1 MMNTSK
7 TVWIINQYASTPS
20 TGVGGR
26 HYYMAREMSKRGYN
40 VYIIGSA
47 AHHVLRTK
55 PVFKE
60 DFFLEE
66 VSSFKF
72 VWVKMPDYDNAHSKQ
87 RAVNW
92 FLFPWRIRKLVKFIE
107 DKPDVILCSSPSLL
121 SFIGAKRL
129 AKKLRVKLVFEVRDI
144 WPLTLTHIGGF
155 SPNHPFIRLM
165 QWVED
170 KAYDDA
176 DAVISNLKNSVK
188 HMCSRGLDPAK
199 FTWIPNGFSQDEVNK
214 NILLNPEVIKQI
226 PDKKFLIGY
235 TGTMGLANS
244 LSTLIEA
251 AEKLKDH
258 TDIAFILVGSGKEK
272 LSLKSLVEQKGLS
285 NIFFIEPIPKVEI
298 PAILERFDVCY
309 IGWRNEPM
317 YQYGIAANKI
327 FDYLCSGKPIIHSYS
342 GACDP
347 ISEVSAGLLVPAQDS
362 DKLAK
367 AILKLYLMTPS
378 ERTKLGENGRKA
390 AIQQYEY
397 NLLSLKLERVLFD
410 T

>member
-1 MMNTSK
+1 
-7 TVWIINQYASTPS
+7 
-20 TGVGGR
+20 
-26 HYYMAREMSKRGYN
+26 
-40 VYIIGSA
+40 
-47 AHHVLRTK
+47 
-55 PVFKE
+55 
-60 DFFLEE
+60 
-66 VSSFKF
+66 
-72 VWVKMPDYDNAHSKQ
+72 
-87 RAVNW
+87 
-92 FLFPWRIRKLVKFIE
+92 
-107 DKPDVILCSSPSLL
+107 
-121 SFIGAKRL
+121 
-129 AKKLRVKLVFEVRDI
+129 
-144 WPLTLTHIGGF
+144 
-155 SPNHPFIRLM
+155 
-165 QWVED
+165 
-170 KAYDDA
+170 
-176 DAVISNLKNSVK
+176 
-188 HMCSRGLDPAK
+188 MCSRGLDPAK

-214 NILLNPEVIKQI
+214 NILLNPQVIKQI

-258 TDIAFILVGSGKEK
+258 TDIAFVLVGSGKEK
-272 LSLKSLVEQKGLS
+272 LSLKSLVEQKGLG

-327 FDYLCSGKPIIHSYS
+327 FDYLCSGKPVIHSYS